1 MGSKGMNQDILCNE
15 ATTSDLVKKS
25 LKKQLAV
32 RALVKR
38 KEQEMMTLERLIET
52 ARAKVAQET
61 ERCALKCAQLK
72 ESESELR
79 SMAPT
84 FASIKEKQQRV
95 RLQLIYLQ
103 KVRKKFDQVIKTLND
118 HEVKLRSR
126 SSSGTFTY
134 PCSRLS
140 RSHSTSSGNVKSN
153 YNKYTYNRSVS
164 EGKNDRYSNKLHA
177 LNEKIGQKKKELDG
191 EIENQEGLQAQ
202 VAAKNQEL
210 HDKSNK
216 LRSLRATLRE
226 SSRSEQEVRM
236 ISESFEEKLRLVGA
250 NDGQM
255 EATVHQLEVEHDK
268 LCEDSKDLNER
279 LQNKL
284 QIVTDLEQ
292 TVCKLTNEL
301 EYLTSRALNFDEK
314 SEEEELACTERDMSG
329 KKVKDANNV
338 SEESEEDHEE
348 LDEEDQL
355 MMDYEDV
362 CSLEGMLNAE
372 TTGCHAASDSP
383 ERRLNELKLSLQSS
397 LEEKAK
403 EADAFKCTIEHLVN
417 QICFANSEA
426 YEDEL
431 TQLKMSLDRTEK
443 EIKQSIA
450 THRKIKL
457 EVMAEKRLLALEAK
471 KKQVKVEDCKR
482 ACFEA
487 QSRIEEHQ
495 QELHRLSDELHQLIS
510 SSVPGSY
517 PGHRSACNGADM
529 MVTAPSINVI
539 GDHTIPSG
547 KHACHSTVNSKK
559 LPHSDSPSKGE
570 TSSDRLS
577 EPKVKRLRTTS
588 ASSSSRHKLSS
599 SHPLS
604 LGNLPS
610 SMSKMYIE
618 SKRSKQCTHSKKSHL
633 KNNSSVPG
641 ESVSTVCVTSAASPP
656 TSPDLSVSRRSSS
669 KESDCQSDE
678 HTDECLWW

>member
-1 MGSKGMNQDILCNE
+1 MGSKCINQDVVSKE
-15 ATTSDLVKKS
+15 GTTSDLVKKS

-38 KEQEMMTLERLIET
+38 KEQEMVTLERLIE
-52 ARAKVAQET
+52 AERAKVNQET
-61 ERCALKCAQLK
+61 ERCALKCTQLK

-103 KVRKKFDQVIKTLND
+103 KVRKKFDQVIKTLHD
-118 HEVKLRSR
+118 QESKLRAR
-126 SSSGTFTY
+126 SSSGTFTH
-134 PCSRLS
+134 PSSRLS
-140 RSHSTSSGNVKSN
+140 RSHSTSSGSALKSN
-153 YNKYTYNRSVS
+153 YKYTYSRSVS

-191 EIENQEGLQAQ
+191 AIENQEGLQAQ

-210 HDKSNK
+210 HDKSTK
-216 LRSLRATLRE
+216 LKCLRATLRE
-226 SSRSEQEVRM
+226 SKRSEQEVRI
-236 ISESFEEKLRLVGA
+236 ISESFEEKLRLA
-250 NDGQM
+250 STNDGHM
-255 EATVHQLEVEHDK
+255 EATVHRLEAEQDK
-268 LCEDSKDLNER
+268 LREEGKDLNER
-279 LQNKL
+279 LQSKL

-292 TVCKLTNEL
+292 TVCKLTDEL
-301 EYLTSRALNFDEK
+301 EYLASRALNLDEK
-314 SEEEELACTERDMSG
+314 SEEEELACTERDMAG
-329 KKVKDANNV
+329 KNIKDANNM
-338 SEESEEDHEE
+338 SEESEEDHDDI
-348 LDEEDQL
+348 DEEDHL
-355 MMDYEDV
+355 MMDCEDA
-362 CSLEGMLNAE
+362 CSLEDMLNAQVTE
-372 TTGCHAASDSP
+372 SHAPSDSP

-403 EADAFKCTIEHLVN
+403 EADAFKCTIEQLVSQMCN
-417 QICFANSEA
+417 VNGEA
-426 YEDEL
+426 HENEL
-431 TQLKMSLDRTEK
+431 NQLKVTLDKTER

-457 EVMAEKRLLALEAK
+457 EAMAEKRLLALEAK

-487 QSRIEEHQ
+487 QARIDQHK
-495 QELHRLSDELHQLIS
+495 QELHRLSSELHQLIT

-517 PGHRSACNGADM
+517 SSHRSTCNGTDV
-529 MVTAPSINVI
+529 MVTPACANAM
-539 GDHTIPSG
+539 GDLTIPSG
-547 KHACHSTVNSKK
+547 KHACHSNSNSKK

-570 TSSDRLS
+570 SSSDRLS

-618 SKRSKQCTHSKKSHL
+618 GKRNKSSSNSKKSQPKSQGL
-633 KNNSSVPG
+633 VSG
-641 ESVSTVCVTSAASPP
+641 ENVSTACTTSAASPP

-669 KESDCQSDE
+669 KESDCLSDE